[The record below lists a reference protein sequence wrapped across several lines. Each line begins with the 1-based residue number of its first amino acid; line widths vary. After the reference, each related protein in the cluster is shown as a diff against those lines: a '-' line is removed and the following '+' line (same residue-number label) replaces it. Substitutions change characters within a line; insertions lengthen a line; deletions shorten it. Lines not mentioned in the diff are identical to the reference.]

1 MKIVKKDYRIVLLCI
16 ILLLSIVFEKTL
28 VVQASTNYITRGYF
42 IKLVC
47 QEIGITAKGTTNQ
60 AYINAAIENGIIA
73 QNTFSDYERNVS
85 KMDAAV
91 ILVNAH
97 ESLYGNTLSED
108 LIQTI
113 FEKRITDI
121 NKIPEYRQIPFA
133 KAYAY
138 GYIKGSSDGSYTTSS
153 TFNPTQKISKATALS
168 FISMLKVENMRSR
181 ITEDGQLIRTT
192 NLPKFAE
199 FYSYILAS
207 YPNAFYDWEFG
218 FMKNYHTRYQD
229 GKPYEEYLYETGEY
243 KDGINFAYPAT
254 VKNYKKDQ
262 LMYTLLDGTKT
273 NYEGMINDAWLTWE
287 KNIEEYLW
295 NVFNVDYRT
304 IEKNKQWYNAVTMTS
319 IYYKSNK
326 TYLDNYINEYI
337 SLAKKNKTIIECDK
351 IAFDKSGIYKNS
363 NGTYIRVYV
372 HYKIKSSINNKQV
385 LLSPLAFTF
394 ERYPNF
400 LNVKLYEWRNGYFDL
415 VLLPDGSIDSGIF
428 NDYFHDVNVLGR

>member
-1 MKIVKKDYRIVLLCI
+1 MKIVKKDYRIVLLCM
-16 ILLLSIVFEKTL
+16 ILLLSLVFEKTL

-60 AYINAAIENGIIA
+60 AYINSAIEHGIITKS
-73 QNTFSDYERNVS
+73 TFSDCERNVS
-85 KMDAAV
+85 KVDAAV

-113 FEKRITDI
+113 IEKRITDV
-121 NKIPEYRQIPFA
+121 NKIPEYRRIPFA

-138 GYIKGSSDGSYTTSS
+138 GYIKGSSDGSYTTSR
-153 TFNPTQKISKATALS
+153 TFNPTQKISKDTALS
-168 FISMLKVENMRSR
+168 FVSMIKDESKRSK
-181 ITEDGQLIRTT
+181 ITEDGQLIRMT
-192 NLPKFAE
+192 NLPKFAK
-199 FYSYILAS
+199 FYPYVLAS

-218 FMKNYHTRYQD
+218 FMKNYHTRYKD
-229 GKPYEEYLYETGEY
+229 GKAYEEYLYETGEY
-243 KDGINFAYPAT
+243 KDGIDFAYPAT
-254 VKNYKKDQ
+254 VKSYKKDQ
-262 LMYTLLDGTKT
+262 LIYTLPDGMKT
-273 NYEGMINDAWLTWE
+273 NYEGMINDTWLIWE

-295 NVFNVDYRT
+295 NVFNVDYRNL
-304 IEKNKQWYNAVTMTS
+304 EKNKQWYNAVTKTS
-319 IYYKSNK
+319 IYYENNK

-372 HYKIKSSINNKQV
+372 HYKIKSSISNKQV

-400 LNVKLYEWRNGYFDL
+400 LNVKLYEWRNGYFDI
-415 VLLPDGSIDSGIF
+415 VLLADGSIDSGIF